1 MKKSLICASIL
12 ACLALSACGDN
23 AEENSVVSAV
33 KASLNGKQL
42 QKVVTLEQANKNLKQ
57 FFDAIDD
64 KDKFLL
70 LTQEDLTD
78 TYTKYI
84 SKTAYEGVEI
94 NDALA
99 KEYVKAAKEQLRED
113 RYKDY
118 LKSVKNL
125 ESNYETARS
134 SASLGYIPSAQE
146 IIDTQKNKASAILD
160 YREYVKQFYF
170 TVVRVDSWRLKV
182 KLTNNSDMPIKRF
195 TFVSS
200 NGDNY
205 GDWNLRTAIK
215 PGEESEL
222 MLNASSS
229 KNAGSFRLVSITFI
243 DKDGNKVTKE
253 SGENNLRGNRLTASK
268 GYLDF
273 MKNHKFDVENI
284 HQTNDDNFVRKLYGD
299 ALTKVNEVAK
309 LD

>member
-12 ACLALSACGDN
+12 DCIALTASGDN

-33 KASLNGKQL
+33 KSSLNGKQL

-64 KDKFLL
+64 ENKFLL
-70 LTQEDLTD
+70 LTADELTD
-78 TYTKYI
+78 RYTKYI
-84 SKTAYEGVEI
+84 RQTAYEGVEI
-94 NDALA
+94 NGALA
-99 KEYVKAAKEQLRED
+99 KEYVKAAKEIAREA

-118 LKSVKNL
+118 LKRVDNL
-125 ESNYETARS
+125 ESSYAEAKVATSTAYIQSAEETINSQRKQ
-134 SASLGYIPSAQE
+134 AS
-146 IIDTQKNKASAILD
+146 DILD
-160 YREYVKQFYF
+160 YREYAKQFYF

-182 KLTNNSDMPIKRF
+182 KLTNNSDMPIKGF

-200 NGDNY
+200 NGDGY

-222 MLNASSS
+222 MLNVSSAR
-229 KNAGSFRLVSITFI
+229 NPGTFRLVSITFI

-253 SGENNLRGNRLTASK
+253 SAENKLRGNRLTSSK
-268 GYLDF
+268 GYLEF
-273 MKNHKFDVENI
+273 MKNHKFNVETI
-284 HQTNDDNFVRKLYGD
+284 HQTNDENFIRKLYGD
-299 ALTKVNEVAK
+299 AMTKVDEVAK

>member
-12 ACLALSACGDN
+12 ACLALTACGDN

-84 SKTAYEGVEI
+84 SKTTYEGVEI
-94 NDALA
+94 NEALA
-99 KEYVKAAKEQLRED
+99 KDYVKAAKEQIREKYYSKYLNNVHALEINFSD
-113 RYKDY
+113 AKKAAYLDY
-118 LKSVKNL
+118 IQSVDD
-125 ESNYETARS
+125 
-134 SASLGYIPSAQE
+134 
-146 IIDTQKNKASAILD
+146 IIATQKNKASDILD
-160 YREYVKQFYF
+160 YREYEKQFYF

-182 KLTNNSDMPIKRF
+182 KLTNNSDMPIKGF

-200 NGDNY
+200 NGDSY

-215 PGEESEL
+215 PGEESEI
-222 MLNASSS
+222 MLDVSSS
-229 KNAGSFRLVSITFI
+229 KNAGTFRLVSITFI
-243 DKDGNKVTKE
+243 DNNGDKVIKE
-253 SGENNLRGNRLTASK
+253 SPERNLRGNRLTTSK
-268 GYLDF
+268 GYLEF
-273 MKNHKFDVENI
+273 MKSNKFDVDSI
-284 HQTNDDNFVRKLYGD
+284 HQTNDFDFRRKLYGD
-299 ALTKVNEVAK
+299 AMSKVNEVAK